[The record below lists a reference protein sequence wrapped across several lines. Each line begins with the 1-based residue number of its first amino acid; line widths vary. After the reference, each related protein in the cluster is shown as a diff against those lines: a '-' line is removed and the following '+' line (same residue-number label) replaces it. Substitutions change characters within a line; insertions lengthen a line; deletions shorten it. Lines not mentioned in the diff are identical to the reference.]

1 MTRHII
7 ENVTESCITDQQ
19 VNEEL
24 IRLETEYSLSDLK
37 QLQITFKLDHLRMV

>member
-19 VNEEL
+19 VNEDL
-24 IRLETEYSLSDLK
+24 IRLATNLLSDLK